1 MHDTAAF
8 DLPLLALL
16 LSAAALLV
24 LAYRTSIPYPI
35 LLVIGGAGIGFVPG
49 LPAVE
54 LPPEAVLVIFLPP
67 LLYAPRSSPRC
78 ATCATTNGRSGCWRS
93 GSS

>member
-8 DLPLLALL
+8 DLPLLAVL
-16 LSAAALLV
+16 LSAAVLLV
-24 LAYRTSIPYPI
+24 LAYQTSIPYPI

-67 LLYAPRSSPRC
+67 LLYAAAFFSSLRDLRDNRRPIGLL
-78 ATCATTNGRSGCWRS
+78 AIGWW
-93 GSS
+93 